1 MMRQWI
7 VYSLFVGTLL
17 ALAAAAID
25 AGCRALRVPT
35 RWVWVTALALLA
47 AFAASVPFRSPS
59 VSMDR
64 VVIDRATQAFTAPS
78 TSLTPMQQMAAGW
91 NDVQGALTRASDLV
105 LPAVVRALPARV
117 DRALSLLWIVASL
130 VIMVFFL
137 VAYLRMRIAVR
148 GWPRSTLHDVEVRV
162 APNTG
167 PAVVGFVR
175 PEIVLPKWIVMRSW
189 EEQRLVLAHES
200 AHRRAGDHILLA
212 LGCLAAVALP
222 WNPVVW
228 WMLSRLRLAVELD
241 CDRRVLAREA
251 TPGTY
256 GAMLIDLAG
265 RCSGFRLGAPA
276 FADGTSHLE
285 RRIVAMTMKRSSS
298 PNARAA
304 GLALAACAAL
314 LVACEAHVPT
324 GPEINRMDARAAE
337 KVAVR
342 LVSDTAPAAYY
353 VNGIP
358 TKAADAMRI
367 PADSISQI
375 EVHKSKGGDH
385 AEILIATKSAISTA
399 AGKPVELWTAT
410 RHGDGSVSA
419 VKLWDG
425 ARPDSA
431 RFLASVRVR
440 GGATPAV
447 IFIDGVRSDA
457 AGLRKLS
464 PLGIR
469 SMEVIKGALARRR
482 YPSEPD
488 AVNGVILVTTWA
500 PAGGER

>member
-7 VYSLFVGTLL
+7 VYSLFVGVLL

-25 AGCRALRVPT
+25 AGCRALRVPS
-35 RWVWVTALALLA
+35 RWAWVTALALVTA
-47 AFAASVPFRSPS
+47 VAVSVPLRSPS
-59 VSMDR
+59 ASTDR
-64 VVIDRATQAFTAPS
+64 VVIDGATQVFTASPA
-78 TSLTPMQQMAAGW
+78 TLTPVQRIAAEW
-91 NDVQGALTRASDLV
+91 RDVQGAIARMGDLV

-117 DRALSLLWIVASL
+117 DRGLVLLWIVASL
-130 VIMVFFL
+130 VTLGFFL
-137 VAYLRMRIAVR
+137 VVYLRIRVAAR
-148 GWPRSTLHDVEVRV
+148 GWPRSMLHDVEIRV

-222 WNPVVW
+222 WNPAVW

-265 RCSGFRLGAPA
+265 RCSDFRLGVPA
-276 FADGTSHLE
+276 LADGTSHLE
-285 RRIVAMTMKRSSS
+285 RRIVAMTTKRSSS
-298 PNARAA
+298 PLARAA
-304 GLALAACAAL
+304 GFGLVACGAL

-324 GPEINRMDARAAE
+324 GPEIDRMDATSAQKVVAA
-337 KVAVR
+337 VTGTANAPTFYLDGVR
-342 LVSDTAPAAYY
+342 IS
-353 VNGIP
+353 
-358 TKAADAMRI
+358 ADSAQRI
-367 PADSISQI
+367 PRDRIQQIRVEKQKGVGAIFIASKALSISDSTNVQK
-375 EVHKSKGGDH
+375 VSVAPGF
-385 AEILIATKSAISTA
+385 LIATPSHANA
-399 AGKPVELWTAT
+399 AA
-410 RHGDGSVSA
+410 
-419 VKLWDG
+419 
-425 ARPDSA
+425 
-431 RFLASVRVR
+431 
-440 GGATPAV
+440 PAL

-464 PLGIR
+464 PLGIK
-469 SMEVIKGALARRR
+469 SMEVIKGNLARQR

-488 AVNGVILVTTWA
+488 AANGVILVTTWA